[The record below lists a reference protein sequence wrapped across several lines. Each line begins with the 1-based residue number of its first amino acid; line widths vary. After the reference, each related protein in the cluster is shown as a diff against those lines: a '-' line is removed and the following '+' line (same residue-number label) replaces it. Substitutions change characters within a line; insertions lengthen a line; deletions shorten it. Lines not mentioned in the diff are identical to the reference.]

1 MRAVFVLAVIAA
13 AALAE
18 SQTKFEFLPGKNL
31 TDASANFVFR
41 WQKGVMWDFPA
52 SPNPIIT
59 FPEKAFLWTSGSV
72 DVSATPSSALAT
84 ANAMVSIAMPP
95 TGSLVP
101 MAALGYGVGEAAAR
115 AQAASVVSGML
126 TGQGAGVFQAG
137 LVGVAA
143 LALSE
148 VKPDGTSAGNV
159 MSLQGACTPQE
170 IKDGDVAG
178 LTCTQTHDACKVTV
192 TFVTSA
198 QAGIL
203 KYAANPVSPRSMEMI
218 LDVNGFPL
226 KDEQNHVRLDIALI
240 VAEGEGELKGNASIK
255 KIEGED
261 VYAGVST
268 QFVSGNGIYEADVSV
283 VSGLPGVDM
292 IANATFR
299 SIFGAN
305 FTGKIAHIDFPA
317 GEKNFVYDPAVGSG
331 SNVYEALPPDVEL
344 PSSSAAPQPQS
355 QSQHQSESLKPSAA
369 STVTLSLLAA
379 LICALIMF

>member
-1 MRAVFVLAVIAA
+1 VMRAVFVLAVIAA

-18 SQTKFEFLPGKNL
+18 SQAKFEFIPGKNL
-31 TDASANFVFR
+31 TNASANFVFR
-41 WQKGVMWDFPA
+41 WQKGMMWDFPA
-52 SPNPIIT
+52 SPNPLIT

-72 DVSATPSSALAT
+72 DASITPSSALAT
-84 ANAMVSIAMPP
+84 ANAMVSFAVPP
-95 TGSLVP
+95 SASLLP
-101 MAALGYGVGEAAAR
+101 MAALGYGVGEAAAK
-115 AQAASVVSGML
+115 AQAASIVSGML
-126 TGQGAGVFQAG
+126 MGQGAGVFQAG
-137 LVGVAA
+137 LVGISA

-159 MSLQGACTPQE
+159 IGLRGACTPEE
-170 IKDGDVAG
+170 IKEGDIAG
-178 LTCTQTHDACKVTV
+178 LTCTQTHDACNVTV

-240 VAEGEGELKGNASIK
+240 IAEGEGELKGNASIK

-268 QFVSGNGIYEADVSV
+268 QFVSENGIYEADVNV
-283 VSGLPGVDM
+283 VSGLPGVD
-292 IANATFR
+292 ILTNATFR
-299 SIFGAN
+299 SIFGSN

-317 GEKNFVYDPAVGSG
+317 GAKNFVYDPAVGSG

-344 PSSSAAPQPQS
+344 SSSSAAPQPEPEPVEPDAAS
-355 QSQHQSESLKPSAA
+355 SAA
-369 STVTLSLLAA
+369 LSLLVA
-379 LICALIMF
+379 LVCALIMF